1 MKAGNLPL
9 PATAPATPA
18 TGVAASGRRPLGIAT
33 PRSAAAL
40 EDGQY
45 RIWAEHF
52 EQRTGI
58 LVHDHREPFVRRELE
73 RRLDELALDFETYL
87 LRLLQPASGA
97 GEWRHLLDRLLIKE
111 TRFFRHRESH
121 DFVREQIARQASRQ
135 GGERLNIWSL
145 GCSTGEEAY
154 SLALDALAGFEAVG
168 HTPEFAVIGTDIST
182 TALREAR
189 AGIYPLHAL
198 GSTDRQHLARFIE
211 PIGTGRFR
219 LASEVRRHVG
229 FVADN
234 LLDQRCGFFR
244 EGADIVFCQ
253 HLLVY
258 FRRWRRRQ
266 ALNFLARRLKP
277 GGLLVVGPGECS
289 DWQPEFLVRERH
301 PDVSAYRRPNPEGE

>member
-9 PATAPATPA
+9 PAAAPAPPA
-18 TGVAASGRRPLGIAT
+18 TGTAASGRRSLGIAS
-33 PRSAAAL
+33 PRPAATL

-58 LVHDHREPFVRRELE
+58 LIHDHRELFVRRELQ
-73 RRLDELALDFETYL
+73 RRLGELDLDFETYL
-87 LRLLQPASGA
+87 RHLLQPASGA

-121 DFVREQIARQASRQ
+121 DFIREQVAQRASRRS
-135 GGERLNIWSL
+135 GESLDIWSL

-154 SLALDALAGFEAVG
+154 SLALDALAGFEAAG
-168 HTPEFAVIGTDIST
+168 RAPEFAVIGTDVSA

-189 AGIYPLHAL
+189 AGTYPLHAL
-198 GSTDRQHLARFIE
+198 GTSDRQRLARFME
-211 PIGTGRFR
+211 PVGTGRFR
-219 LASEVRRHVG
+219 LTAAVRRHVG

-244 EGADIVFCQ
+244 EGADLIFCQ

-289 DWQPEFLVRERH
+289 DWQPELLVRERH

>member
-9 PATAPATPA
+9 PAAPATPT
-18 TGVAASGRRPLGIAT
+18 TGVVASEPRLLGIADSRPAT
-33 PRSAAAL
+33 AL
-40 EDGQY
+40 ENGQY

-58 LVHDHREPFVRRELE
+58 LIHDHREPFVRRELE
-73 RRLDELALDFETYL
+73 RRLGELGLDFETYL
-87 LRLLQPASGA
+87 QHLLQPASGV
-97 GEWRHLLDRLLIKE
+97 GEWRHLLDRLVIKE

-121 DFVREQIARQASRQ
+121 DFIREQVARRAARQ
-135 GGERLNIWSL
+135 GGEKLDIWSL

-154 SLALDALAGFEAVG
+154 SLALDALAGFETAG
-168 HTPEFAVIGTDIST
+168 HAPEFAVIGTDISVS
-182 TALREAR
+182 ALREAR
-189 AGIYPLHAL
+189 TGIYPLNAL
-198 GSTDRQHLARFIE
+198 GTADRQRLTRFMESIA
-211 PIGTGRFR
+211 TGRFR
-219 LASEVRRHVG
+219 LTAEVRRHVG

-244 EGADIVFCQ
+244 EGADIIFCQ

-289 DWQPEFLVRERH
+289 DWQPGFLVRERH
-301 PDVSAYRRPNPEGE
+301 PDISAYRRPHPEGK